1 MCVGNVSVVMN
12 WQQNACSGS
21 DFVTVNRKREFI
33 QHGVEQWKCIINW
46 MLCERSVCYR
56 LSSGLQA
63 PGSSGFPSLLSFP
76 GVPGFSPSASP
87 AGPLSGLH
95 NPTMPSALLQ
105 VHTHAR
111 TVFECLFDKALLLQK
126 HHSSL
131 SCCRL
136 IPHLLWRAL
145 LLSLTASPTMLQPQE
160 TPSLSNQACT
170 PSWVG
175 SESHNTL
182 LKKESTLNL
191 LTLIVPCPTPQL
203 WTLRSTGQI
212 GEVIYRVCYRQS
224 DSSLRG
230 TLL

>member
-105 VHTHAR
+105 VHTHTHAQYLN
-111 TVFECLFDKALLLQK
+111 VCLIK
-126 HHSSL
+126 
-131 SCCRL
+131 
-136 IPHLLWRAL
+136 
-145 LLSLTASPTMLQPQE
+145 
-160 TPSLSNQACT
+160 
-170 PSWVG
+170 
-175 SESHNTL
+175 
-182 LKKESTLNL
+182 
-191 LTLIVPCPTPQL
+191 PC
-203 WTLRSTGQI
+203 
-212 GEVIYRVCYRQS
+212 CYRNTILLCLVAG
-224 DSSLRG
+224 SSHICFGELYSSA
-230 TLL
+230 